1 MTTTASLLATARI
14 ELFDLETPYL
24 WSDALLY
31 SYIDEAQ
38 KQFCRDTYGIEDSR
52 TYSLSILADGTEW
65 YAINARILKI
75 RSAVNSATGK
85 PVDLIAVEKMD
96 TSYMKFDGAQGPI
109 KALIT
114 GLDKGFVRA
123 YPVPNEAATIN
134 LRTFVLPATVTSVS
148 SFVID
153 DQHVPYLLHWVKYRA
168 YYVQDADARDEK
180 KADNNKAMWDAYCA
194 KAKVEQSRARR
205 PVSTVTYGGI

>member
-1 MTTTASLLATARI
+1 MNTTELLAVFRQ
-14 ELFDLETPYL
+14 EVFDLETPYL
-24 WSDALLY
+24 WSDALVY
-31 SYIDEAQ
+31 TYIDEAQ
-38 KQFCRDTYGIEDSR
+38 KQFCRDTYGIEDSSSF
-52 TYSLSILADGTEW
+52 TLAIAIGTEW
-65 YAINARILKI
+65 YAIDPRILKI

>member
-1 MTTTASLLATARI
+1 MNTTALLAIARE
-14 ELFDLETPYL
+14 ELFDLELPYL
-24 WSDALLY
+24 WSDSLLY
-31 SYIDEAQ
+31 TYIDEAQ

-65 YAINARILKI
+65 YAINPSILKI
-75 RSAVNSATGK
+75 RNAANSATGK
-85 PVDLIAVEKMD
+85 PVDLIAMEKMD
-96 TSYMKFDGAQGPI
+96 EAGIRFDAVEGPI

-123 YPVPNEAATIN
+123 YPVPNEAATVD
-134 LRTFVLPATVTSVS
+134 LRVFRLPITVASGDA
-148 SFVID
+148 FEID
-153 DQHVPYLLHWVKYRA
+153 EQHHLNLLHWVKYRA

-180 KADNNKAMWDAYCA
+180 KAEANKDKWDAYCA

>member
-1 MTTTASLLATARI
+1 MNTTELLAVFRQ
-14 ELFDLETPYL
+14 EVFDLETPYL
-24 WSDALLY
+24 WSDALVY
-31 SYIDEAQ
+31 TYIDEAQ

-52 TYSLSILADGTEW
+52 SFTLAIAIGTEW
-65 YAINARILKI
+65 YAIDPRILKL
-75 RSAVNSATGK
+75 RDAVDSATGK
-85 PVDLIAVEKMD
+85 PVDLVAVEKM
-96 TSYMKFDGAQGPI
+96 SEGRIKFDGTSGPI

-114 GLDKGFVRA
+114 GMDKGYVRA
-123 YPVPNEAATIN
+123 VPIPNVDSTVE
-134 LRTFVLPATVTSVS
+134 LRTFRLPTTVESGDD
-148 SFVID
+148 FEID
-153 DQHVPYLLHWVKYRA
+153 AQHHLNLLFWVKYRA